1 MTFPATYAGKTM
13 LGNVPVSDAR
23 GITCTVCATARL
35 RGALARAQRLKRAK
49 QGLEEALVV
58 AGHVGASVQEQ
69 VGDATSAT
77 TAMPAMYRTDCPI
90 SCACAVRMPFTDA
103 CTCFTCCPCS
113 ASSASISTESTSRT
127 PRYVYVGARAWIFV
141 CSMHACM
148 RASFSVSVLYSLTA
162 PGRSCSADGSA
173 KRTAN
178 LCLQVGAI
186 EISTKARALWQT
198 QTKVQHPALARPEA
212 VLGM

>member
-1 MTFPATYAGKTM
+1 M

-127 PRYVYVGARAWIFV
+127 PRYVYVGARVWIFV
-141 CSMHACM
+141 WSMHACM
-148 RASFSVSVLYSLTA
+148 RASFSVSVLYSQRLVGLALMTEV
-162 PGRSCSADGSA
+162 RSERLICAC
-173 KRTAN
+173 K
-178 LCLQVGAI
+178 
-186 EISTKARALWQT
+186 
-198 QTKVQHPALARPEA
+198 
-212 VLGM
+212 